1 MKGRV
6 CILMVVLAV
15 ALSGC
20 VKADRKYT
28 RQLVRKSVK
37 KELRRLK
44 KDLKR
49 EISAELR
56 REFVTVQVRRKGNQL
71 NDEAASLS
79 TTLKERTK
87 ADTKRGRLLIESH
100 PQAARSDALAV
111 GNVKGRMLRAGVGL
125 AQCRVRLVQLTSSGS
140 ILVTYIAGDE
150 FETITDED
158 GYYRFKALPAGNY
171 KIKWELPGDKG
182 WIRRL
187 KNRPDV
193 TIKDG
198 RTSLLK
204 PIETYKRLLSR

>member
-1 MKGRV
+1 
-6 CILMVVLAV
+6 MVVLAISF
-15 ALSGC
+15 SGC
-20 VKADRKYT
+20 VRADRKYT
-28 RQLVRKSVK
+28 RQLVQKSVK

-56 REFVTVQVRRKGNQL
+56 REFVVARAREGNQL
-71 NDEAASLS
+71 KDEAAPLS
-79 TTLKERTK
+79 TTLKRRRK
-87 ADTKRGRLLIESH
+87 AEAKRGRLPTERH
-100 PQAARSDALAV
+100 HQAVRSKGLAV

-140 ILVTYIAGDE
+140 ILKTYIAGEE

-158 GYYRFKALPAGNY
+158 GYYRFKALPSGNY

-187 KNRPDV
+187 KDRPDV
-193 TIKDG
+193 IVKEG
-198 RTSLLK
+198 RTSLPK
-204 PIETYKRLLSR
+204 PIETHKRLLPR

>member
-1 MKGRV
+1 MKRRV
-6 CILMVVLAV
+6 CILMVVLSV

-20 VKADRKYT
+20 VRADRKYT

-56 REFVTVQVRRKGNQL
+56 REYVPTQAREGHQL
-71 NDEAASLS
+71 NEEAAPLTTILKEGTKTDAKRRRLS
-79 TTLKERTK
+79 TERH
-87 ADTKRGRLLIESH
+87 S
-100 PQAARSDALAV
+100 QVVRSETLAV

-125 AQCRVRLVQLTSSGS
+125 AQCRVRLVQLTSTGV
-140 ILVTYIAGDE
+140 IFETYVAGDE
-150 FETITDED
+150 FETITDEN
-158 GYYRFKALPAGNY
+158 GYYRFKALPVGNY

-187 KNRPDV
+187 KDRPDV
-193 TIKDG
+193 TINEG

-204 PIETYKRLLSR
+204 PIETHKRLLPR

>member
-6 CILMVVLAV
+6 CILMAVLAV

-37 KELRRLK
+37 KELRGLK

-56 REFVTVQVRRKGNQL
+56 REFVAAQAREGNQV
-71 NDEAASLS
+71 NDKAASLS
-79 TTLKERTK
+79 TTRKGSRK
-87 ADTKRGRLLIESH
+87 AGAKRGRLSTERH
-100 PQAARSDALAV
+100 VQAVRSEALAV
-111 GNVKGRMLRAGVGL
+111 GNVKGRMLREGVGL
-125 AQCRVRLVQLTSSGS
+125 AQCRVRLVRLTLTGF
-140 ILVTYIAGDE
+140 ILETYIAGDE
-150 FETITDED
+150 FETLTDED
-158 GYYRFKALPAGNY
+158 GYYRFKALPVGNY

-187 KNRPDV
+187 KDRPDV
-193 TIKDG
+193 TIKEG

-204 PIETYKRLLSR
+204 PIETHKRLLPR